1 MTYQPRPAKWLRP
14 IGAIG
19 LALLLLASC
28 GVGTQDQTSGGS
40 ASALQAEIV
49 ATELLPGE
57 QRLPLGILD
66 HNTPVNDATVHVRA
80 FLLGGNN
87 SLQLKGES
95 DAPFRGTSLEGKGL
109 YVAHLKFDVA
119 GNWLAEITASRPS
132 GEHGVMRL
140 PFNVIAN
147 AIVPAPGQPAPQS
160 HNQTLKDVPDISYI
174 DSGLPPD
181 DMHQLSIAGAIA
193 QHRPTLVIFASPA
206 LCVSRICGPEVH
218 VVQSLEPLYR
228 DRLTFIHIEPYQLKP
243 QPDRSRLSPI
253 LLEWRL
259 QSEPWIFLIDS
270 KGNIRSR
277 FEGPTD
283 ADEVQAAIEQLLASP

>member
-1 MTYQPRPAKWLRP
+1 MKWP
-14 IGAIG
+14 GTAVAIG
-19 LALLLLASC
+19 LALILASC
-28 GVGTQDQTSGGS
+28 GVGTQDQTSSGS
-40 ASALQAEIV
+40 SPAPSLQAEIV
-49 ATELLPGE
+49 ASELLPGE

-66 HNTPVNDATVHVRA
+66 QNTPVNDATVHVRA
-80 FLLGGNN
+80 FLLGSNN
-87 SLQLKGES
+87 SLQFKAES
-95 DAPFRGTSLEGKGL
+95 DAPFRGKGLEGKGL

-119 GNWLAEITASRPS
+119 GNWLAEVTASRPN

-140 PFNVIAN
+140 SFNVIAN
-147 AIVPAPGQPAPQS
+147 AIVPAPGQPAPTS
-160 HNQTLKDVPDISYI
+160 HNQTLKDVTDISYI

-218 VVQSLEPLYR
+218 VVQSLEPQYR

>member
-1 MTYQPRPAKWLRP
+1 M
-14 IGAIG
+14 
-19 LALLLLASC
+19 LALGLILASC
-28 GVGTQDQTSGGS
+28 GESTQDQT
-40 ASALQAEIV
+40 ASSSTTALQAEIV
-49 ATELLPGE
+49 ASELLPGE

-80 FLLGGNN
+80 FLLGSNN

-95 DAPFRGTSLEGKGL
+95 DAPFRGKGLEGKGL
-109 YVAHLKFDVA
+109 YVAHLTFYVA
-119 GNWLAEITASRPS
+119 GSWFAEITASRPN
-132 GEHGVMRL
+132 GEHGVIRL

-147 AIVPAPGQPAPQS
+147 PIVPAPGQPAPRS
-160 HNQTLKDVPDISYI
+160 HNPTLKDVPDISYI
-174 DSGLPPD
+174 DSGRPPD
-181 DMHQLSIAGAIA
+181 DMHQLSVADAIA
-193 QHRPTLVIFASPA
+193 QHRPTLVIFGSPA

-218 VVQSLEPLYR
+218 VVQSLEPPYR

-243 QPDRSRLSPI
+243 QPDRSQLSPT

-277 FEGPTD
+277 FEGPTG

>member
-1 MTYQPRPAKWLRP
+1 MRFAGV
-14 IGAIG
+14 IA
-19 LALLLLASC
+19 LALILASC
-28 GVGTQDQTSGGS
+28 GVGTKDQTGSGS
-40 ASALQAEIV
+40 TSALQAEIV
-49 ATELLPGE
+49 ASEVLPGE

-80 FLLGGNN
+80 SLLGSSN
-87 SLQLKGES
+87 SLQFKGES
-95 DAPFRGTSLEGKGL
+95 DAPFRGKGLEGRGL

-119 GNWLAEITASRPS
+119 GNWLAEITASRPN
-132 GEHGVMRL
+132 GEHGLMRL

-147 AIVPAPGQPAPQS
+147 PIVPAPGQQAPRS

-181 DMHQLSIAGAIA
+181 DMHQLSIADAIA
-193 QHRPTLVIFASPA
+193 QYRQTLVIFGSPA
-206 LCVSRICGPEVH
+206 LCASRICGPEVH
-218 VVQSLEPLYR
+218 VVQSLEAQYR

-243 QPDRSRLSPI
+243 QPDRSRLSPV

-277 FEGPTD
+277 FEGPTG
-283 ADEVQAAIEQLLASP
+283 ADEVQAAIEQLLTSS